1 MGREFKVC
9 NFSVVTEKKH
19 VIFPLQY
26 KIEVILLKKMI
37 QRTILKNIEREFFQ
51 KKAIVILG
59 ARQVGKSTL
68 LKNLFKNQE
77 SVLWLDAENPDVSLV
92 FGNTTATRLKSFF
105 GINKFVVIDEAQK
118 IDNIGS
124 KLKLITDHIKDVQ
137 VIATGS
143 SAFELRNKLNEP
155 LTGRKFEHKLYPL
168 SFVEMKNSIGL
179 LEEIRM
185 LPHRLVFGY
194 YPEVVTTQNSE
205 EKILRL
211 LSDSYLYKD
220 ILMLKGIRKPEK
232 MKELL
237 KALAWQIG
245 SEVNYHELGNL
256 ISLKS
261 ETVEEYIHLLEQSFV
276 IYRLNSFHTNHRNE
290 IKKGKKV
297 YFTDLGIRNAIIND
311 FSAFETRKDKGNLFE
326 NYIIN
331 EIIKDSEYN
340 ERFEKFYFWRTN
352 EQQEIDL
359 IIEKNGQLK
368 TIEIK
373 WNAKTKTNLPKTFSN
388 KYPNSDFMVI
398 HSENFFECFL

>member
-1 MGREFKVC
+1 MFL
-9 NFSVVTEKKH
+9 F
-19 VIFPLQY
+19 
-26 KIEVILLKKMI
+26 KKMI
-37 QRTILKNIEREFFQ
+37 QRTIIEIIKREFFK
-51 KKAIVILG
+51 KKAIIILG

-68 LKNLFKNQE
+68 LKNLLLNQE
-77 SVLWLDAENPDVSLV
+77 HVLWLDAENADVSMI
-92 FGNTTATRLKSFF
+92 FENATTTRLKSFF
-105 GINKFVVIDEAQK
+105 GNNTFIVIDEAQK

-124 KLKLITDHIKDVQ
+124 KLKLITDHIPEIQ
-137 VIATGS
+137 VIASGS

-194 YPEVVTTQNSE
+194 YPEVVTTQNGE

-232 MKELL
+232 MQQLL

-245 SEVNYHELGNL
+245 SEVNYNETGNL
-256 ISLKS
+256 IGLKS
-261 ETVEEYIHLLEQSFV
+261 ETVEEYIHLLEQSFI
-276 IYRLNSFHTNHRNE
+276 IYRLSSFHTNHRNE
-290 IKKGKKV
+290 IKKGKKI

-311 FSAFETRKDKGNLFE
+311 FSAFEIRNDKGGLFE
-326 NYIIN
+326 NFIIN
-331 EIIKDSEYN
+331 EFMKDSEYN

-359 IIEKNGQLK
+359 IIEKNGNLK

-373 WNAKTKTNLPKTFSN
+373 WSAKTKAKLPLSFIN
-388 KYPNSDFMVI
+388 KYPNSEFKVVN
-398 HSENFFECFL
+398 SENYWEFLI

>member
-1 MGREFKVC
+1 M
-9 NFSVVTEKKH
+9 EKTC
-19 VIFPLQY
+19 IF
-26 KIEVILLKKMI
+26 VKKMI
-37 QRTILKNIEREFFQ
+37 QRTIIKNIEREFFQ

-68 LKNLFKNQE
+68 LKNMLKNQE
-77 SVLWLDAENPDVSLV
+77 NVLWLDAENADVSLI
-92 FGNTTATRLKSFF
+92 FENATATRLQSFF
-105 GINKFVVIDEAQK
+105 GNNKFVVIDEAQK

-124 KLKLITDHIKDVQ
+124 KLKLITDHIQEIQ

-143 SAFELRNKLNEP
+143 SAFELRNKLNDP
-155 LTGRKFEHKLYPL
+155 LTGRKFEHQLYPL

-232 MKELL
+232 MQELL

-256 ISLKS
+256 IGLKS

-276 IYRLNSFHTNHRNE
+276 IYRLNSFHTNQRNE

-373 WNAKTKTNLPKTFSN
+373 WNAKTKANLPKTFSN
-388 KYPNSDFMVI
+388 KYPNTDFTVI
-398 HSENFFECFL
+398 NSQNFFELFL

>member
-1 MGREFKVC
+1 
-9 NFSVVTEKKH
+9 
-19 VIFPLQY
+19 
-26 KIEVILLKKMI
+26 MI
-37 QRTILKNIEREFFQ
+37 PRTIIKNIQCEFFQ

-68 LKNLFKNQE
+68 LKNLLSNEEK
-77 SVLWLDAENPDVSLV
+77 VLWLDAENPDVSLI
-92 FGNTTATRLKSFF
+92 FENATATRLKSFF
-105 GINKFVVIDEAQK
+105 GDNKFVVIDEAQK

-124 KLKLITDHIKDVQ
+124 KLKLITDHISEIQ
-137 VIATGS
+137 VIATES
-143 SAFELRNKLNEP
+143 SAFELRNQLNEP
-155 LTGRKFEHKLYPL
+155 LTGRKFEHKLFPL
-168 SFVEMKNSIGL
+168 SFMEMGSHIGL

-194 YPEVVTTQNSE
+194 YPEVVTAQNNE

-220 ILMLKGIRKPEK
+220 ILMLKGVRKPEK
-232 MKELL
+232 MQDLL

-245 SEVNYHELGNL
+245 SEVNYNELGNL
-256 ISLKS
+256 IGLKS

-276 IYRLNSFHTNHRNE
+276 IYRLNSFHTNQRNE

-297 YFTDLGIRNAIIND
+297 YFNDLGIRNAIIND
-311 FSAFETRKDKGNLFE
+311 FSPFETRQDKGNLFE

-331 EIIKDSEYN
+331 EIIKESEYH
-340 ERFEKFYFWRTN
+340 EKFEKFYFWRTN

-368 TIEIK
+368 TLEIK
-373 WNAKTKTNLPKTFSN
+373 WNPKTKAKLSKAFSN
-388 KYPNSDFMVI
+388 KYENHTFNI
-398 HSENFFECFL
+398 INSENFFEYIMR

>member
-1 MGREFKVC
+1 M
-9 NFSVVTEKKH
+9 EKTC
-19 VIFPLQY
+19 IF
-26 KIEVILLKKMI
+26 VKKMI
-37 QRTILKNIEREFFQ
+37 QRTIIKNIEREFFQ

-68 LKNLFKNQE
+68 LKNMLKNQE
-77 SVLWLDAENPDVSLV
+77 NVLWLDAENADVSLI
-92 FGNTTATRLKSFF
+92 FENATATRLQSFF
-105 GINKFVVIDEAQK
+105 GNNKFVVIDEAQK

-124 KLKLITDHIKDVQ
+124 KLKLITDHIQEIQ

-155 LTGRKFEHKLYPL
+155 LTGRKFEHQLYPL

-232 MKELL
+232 MQELL

-256 ISLKS
+256 IGLKS

-276 IYRLNSFHTNHRNE
+276 IYRLNSFHTNQRNE

-373 WNAKTKTNLPKTFSN
+373 WNAKTKANLPKTFSN
-388 KYPNSDFMVI
+388 KYPNTDFTVI
-398 HSENFFECFL
+398 NSQNFFERFL